1 MKKIKILFLCSIILI
16 TACNHSNKKNILGNW
31 KLTKVQLDDHN
42 NDFNETILT
51 FNEDGKVT
59 QRLIQKNE
67 KSEGIYEFNSME
79 NAIIVEFNDVR
90 DSMVI
95 LKFTKQTLQLKSEKG
110 HVFTLTK
117 SKP

>member
-1 MKKIKILFLCSIILI
+1 
-16 TACNHSNKKNILGNW
+16 
-31 KLTKVQLDDHN
+31 
-42 NDFNETILT
+42 
-51 FNEDGKVT
+51 
-59 QRLIQKNE
+59 
-67 KSEGIYEFNSME
+67 ME